1 MPNLGRP
8 KRLRHGPVHQGP
20 SKETSRT
27 FAFYVTPPPPPSPV
41 GRVHAYLSYGPRPP
55 HHHPPHESRGITG
68 GSHRSGLW
76 TRSSHIPP
84 SPGETVQ
91 TPTKNGSIL
100 YKTPRNFFSPPQN
113 SRIAP
118 HCSCCLSLS
127 PLRLLRR
134 RERLSTPASSS
145 PAFTRMVSLVR
156 GAEPLL
162 RPEMFL
168 PSDCL
173 GFRDS
178 IRAIFFLVLVL
189 LFRVI

>member
-27 FAFYVTPPPPPSPV
+27 FAFYVTTPPPPSPV

-55 HHHPPHESRGITG
+55 HHHPPHESRGIMG

-100 YKTPRNFFSPPQN
+100 YKTPRNFFLPHKTPASPHT
-113 SRIAP
+113 AP
-118 HCSCCLSLS
+118 AASLSLS
-127 PLRLLRR
+127 P
-134 RERLSTPASSS
+134 PAS
-145 PAFTRMVSLVR
+145 PPPRT
-156 GAEPLL
+156 PL
-162 RPEMFL
+162 
-168 PSDCL
+168 
-173 GFRDS
+173 DS
-178 IRAIFFLVLVL
+178 GEFITGVHEDGEFG
-189 LFRVI
+189 

>member
-27 FAFYVTPPPPPSPV
+27 FAFYVTTPPPPSPV

-84 SPGETVQ
+84 SPGKQSRLPQRTVRFCI
-91 TPTKNGSIL
+91 K
-100 YKTPRNFFSPPQN
+100 
-113 SRIAP
+113 
-118 HCSCCLSLS
+118 
-127 PLRLLRR
+127 PL
-134 RERLSTPASSS
+134 
-145 PAFTRMVSLVR
+145 
-156 GAEPLL
+156 
-162 RPEMFL
+162 
-168 PSDCL
+168 
-173 GFRDS
+173 
-178 IRAIFFLVLVL
+178 AIFFLPHKTPASPHTAPAASLSL
-189 LFRVI
+189 PSGFSAAANASRLRRVHHRRSRGW